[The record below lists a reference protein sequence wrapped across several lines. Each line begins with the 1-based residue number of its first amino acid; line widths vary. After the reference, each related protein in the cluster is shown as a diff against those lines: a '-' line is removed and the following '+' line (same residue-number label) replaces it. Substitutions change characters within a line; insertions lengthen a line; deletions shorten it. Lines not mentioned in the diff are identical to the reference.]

1 MGKLRDPSQQGFTL
15 VELVVVIA
23 ILGVLA
29 ATATP
34 MVSNFLG
41 NSKEQAYNAD
51 RASLQSAIDAFYSS
65 PNNPRFMGKRQF
77 PIKGVDSSGV
87 LEPWSDSDVESDI
100 ISPKNPLMGTNG
112 GEPTWQDDGDGIRTE
127 ENLNAASNSL
137 SGAGFGWFVDKVNLN
152 GSEYSVDTR
161 DYFIDFGHLVAS
173 GLLAN
178 VPTSASSDNAGVES
192 AGSYSWYVNP
202 RGRVTSLYVHFPSR
216 KGAPGFADNRGFIS
230 GVYP

>member
-1 MGKLRDPSQQGFTL
+1 MAKLRVPSQQGFTL

-29 ATATP
+29 ATAIP

-51 RASLQSAIDAFYSS
+51 QASVQSAIDAFYSS
-65 PNNPRFMGKRQF
+65 PNNPRFMGKRQY
-77 PIKGVDSSGV
+77 PIKGVDTSGV
-87 LEPWSDSDVESDI
+87 LDPWSDTDVESDI

-112 GEPTWQDDGDGIRTE
+112 GEPIWQDDGDGIRTE
-127 ENLNAASNSL
+127 ENLNAESNSL

-173 GLLAN
+173 GLLAK
-178 VPTSASSDNAGVES
+178 VPTSASSDNLSVES

-202 RGRVTSLYVHFPSR
+202 RDRVTSLYVHFPTR
-216 KGAPGFADNRGFIS
+216 KDAPGFADNRDFIS

>member
-1 MGKLRDPSQQGFTL
+1 MAKLRVPSQQGFTL

-23 ILGVLA
+23 VLGVLA

-34 MVSNFLG
+34 MVSKFLG

-51 RASLQSAIDAFYSS
+51 RASVQSAIDAFYSS
-65 PNNPRFMGKRQF
+65 PNNPRFMGKRQY
-77 PIKGVDSSGV
+77 PIKGVDTSGV
-87 LEPWSDSDVESDI
+87 LDPWSDTDVESDI
-100 ISPKNPLMGTNG
+100 ISPKNSLMGTNG
-112 GEPTWQDDGDGIRTE
+112 GEPTWQDDVDGIRTE
-127 ENLNAASNSL
+127 ENLNAESNSL

-173 GLLAN
+173 SLLAK
-178 VPTSASSDNAGVES
+178 VPTSASSDNLSVES
-192 AGSYSWYVNP
+192 AGSYRWYVNP
-202 RGRVTSLYVHFPSR
+202 RGRVTSLYVHFPTR
-216 KGAPGFADNRGFIS
+216 KGAPEFADNRGFIS